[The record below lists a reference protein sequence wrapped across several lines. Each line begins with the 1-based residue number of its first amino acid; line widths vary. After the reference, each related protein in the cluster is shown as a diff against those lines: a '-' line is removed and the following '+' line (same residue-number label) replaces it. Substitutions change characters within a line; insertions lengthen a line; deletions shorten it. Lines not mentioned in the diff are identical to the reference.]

1 MAADNHVH
9 EDESSDAVTP
19 FGAPSSFVPSIL
31 LDLPLHHMLRSL
43 QLQHGLRHGDY
54 QRYRHYLNRRLARL
68 RKGVNATHRGG
79 KAFESKNVHSLAF
92 LGGDPS
98 ALKKEHLLLVLLNAE
113 RAWAFAMHLQQ
124 DAAGNQHMPSYV
136 RSHFLRRLRRAG
148 VWAARLLG
156 LVEDASDQVTER
168 TSLEVQAY
176 AGWMG
181 AAVDVEQEEW
191 GHALV
196 KLRTAHSILSQL
208 GELGS
213 LEEQDLFLSKADE
226 VLQSARY
233 CQYNLGEGSFED
245 LNLDVDTIGAT
256 KNIPEALVEKLNA
269 VKEASRA
276 AAATGLETVEWGGR
290 QLHVSSKEVRL
301 ALIKLEEARTAL
313 DSSLESMGGA
323 KRVGEEVSKLQ
334 KMNSGSRVE
343 AQKEDLRLLMSYLK
357 HGKLETMRVRS
368 EELIQA
374 ILCGGDRSGKRGRPE
389 DLVHILE
396 GLVQTTAEMEGL
408 PGIEDL
414 ESVLMRAQTL
424 QALYRAQRLFYLG
437 EIHATNARGKGH
449 LAAMALF
456 ERAKELGREVEVLAQ
471 EMREE
476 GGSSEKEEL
485 LERAGR
491 VVNMARGGW
500 YRARTSKLMAYLPL
514 STDGAALEDK
524 EAAFVASILVLSV
537 SAQENQA
544 TGWPSTLERNKG
556 KKGAQ
561 EYHRVKGKKGEN
573 RTQINDD
580 VRESQSEQ
588 ASRMLLDRLGDL
600 DVGKESS
607 EFGIAHVPPVMAPVR
622 AKPQVFDIAFNFL
635 EERLPSLA
643 ASAGVSQTS
652 TRGAGNGSKRG
663 LFGWLRG

>member
-19 FGAPSSFVPSIL
+19 FGAPSSSVPSNL

-136 RSHFLRRLRRAG
+136 RSHLLRRLRRAG

-313 DSSLESMGGA
+313 DSSLGSMGGA
-323 KRVGEEVSKLQ
+323 KVKQGVG
-334 KMNSGSRVE
+334 
-343 AQKEDLRLLMSYLK
+343 
-357 HGKLETMRVRS
+357 
-368 EELIQA
+368 
-374 ILCGGDRSGKRGRPE
+374 GGGRKSP
-389 DLVHILE
+389 
-396 GLVQTTAEMEGL
+396 T
-408 PGIEDL
+408 
-414 ESVLMRAQTL
+414 
-424 QALYRAQRLFYLG
+424 
-437 EIHATNARGKGH
+437 
-449 LAAMALF
+449 
-456 ERAKELGREVEVLAQ
+456 
-471 EMREE
+471 
-476 GGSSEKEEL
+476 
-485 LERAGR
+485 
-491 VVNMARGGW
+491 
-500 YRARTSKLMAYLPL
+500 PL
-514 STDGAALEDK
+514 SLRHMAMLY
-524 EAAFVASILVLSV
+524 S
-537 SAQENQA
+537 
-544 TGWPSTLERNKG
+544 GW
-556 KKGAQ
+556 
-561 EYHRVKGKKGEN
+561 
-573 RTQINDD
+573 
-580 VRESQSEQ
+580 
-588 ASRMLLDRLGDL
+588 
-600 DVGKESS
+600 
-607 EFGIAHVPPVMAPVR
+607 
-622 AKPQVFDIAFNFL
+622 AK
-635 EERLPSLA
+635 R
-643 ASAGVSQTS
+643 
-652 TRGAGNGSKRG
+652 
-663 LFGWLRG
+663 